1 MVSQRWAYVRI
12 VTGTILGGVLG
23 FYVMHRVEI
32 SYKERRNEE
41 IRRYQNEMKR
51 RQQEEQ
57 QAHSELWS
65 DS

>member
-1 MVSQRWAYVRI
+1 MVSQRWAYIRI

-23 FYVMHRVEI
+23 FYVMHRVEMG
-32 SYKERRNEE
+32 YKERRTEE

-51 RQQEEQ
+51 RQQEEEAQ
-57 QAHSELWS
+57 SELWS

>member
-32 SYKERRNEE
+32 SYKATPLSLSFPPHSVPAHFCPFLGAGEE
-41 IRRYQNEMKR
+41 E
-51 RQQEEQ
+51 
-57 QAHSELWS
+57 
-65 DS
+65 